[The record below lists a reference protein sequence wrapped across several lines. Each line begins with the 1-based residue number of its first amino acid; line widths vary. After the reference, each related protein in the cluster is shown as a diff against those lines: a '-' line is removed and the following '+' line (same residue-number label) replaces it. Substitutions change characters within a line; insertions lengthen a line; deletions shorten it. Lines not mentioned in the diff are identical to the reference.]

1 MLATK
6 GWCHMIRALIA
17 VSAVISAVGGRPTLA
32 IAGLPAPSAGQAL
45 SQLSVIAGGMNE
57 WR

>member
-1 MLATK
+1 MHVPATK

-17 VSAVISAVGGRPTLA
+17 VSAAL
-32 IAGLPAPSAGQAL
+32 AGLPAPSAGQAL